1 MANITTMANIPPIA
15 SPRAQPLVVCDEP
28 ERTRFLRSK
37 KWTIIDI
44 IKQYNIKFI
53 GFTTVS

>member
-1 MANITTMANIPPIA
+1 MANMPPIA
-15 SPRAQPLVVCDEP
+15 SPKAQPLVVCDEP
-28 ERTRFLRSK
+28 ERTRLRRSK

-44 IKQYNIKFI
+44 IKQYKIKLI